1 MSGSLAG
8 LPEPHSARSVR
19 PVEGSGHAHYRSQTV
34 PTSTAS
40 MGKYRAFQELGQGG
54 TADVYLGV
62 TRGLGGFNKLVVL
75 KMLKRGLAKEPEFRE
90 MFLSEARLSA
100 RLSHPNIVQVYEVT
114 ERDNAP
120 IIIME
125 YLEGKPLSDLRAERR
140 GAVPLNIQLRVLA
153 DALLGLHYSHEL
165 KDFDGRLLGLVH
177 RDFTPHNVFVTY
189 DGQAKVLDFG
199 IAKLSGSLVET
210 ETGVIKGK
218 LRYMP
223 PEQILGDGVDRRS
236 DLFAAGVIMW
246 EAITGKRMWADVSEA
261 TILKRVSSGD
271 IPSPLSANPDVPPA
285 LAEICMKA
293 LAPNADDRYA
303 TAADFRAALED
314 WLRLSGNAASTS
326 EVSDYMT
333 STFAEFRQ
341 ATRSVVEQHL
351 SATRLSSSQDESD
364 VIAIEVPSGNLELQ
378 PVAPEVS
385 HSVKGTRSGVT
396 GASST
401 VIPQSG
407 RNTWLAAIG
416 TVLLGL
422 AAYLFFARAKAEP
435 PPPPATA
442 TVEVSI
448 AASPTAASLTF
459 DGERLPGNPSNGRY
473 PRDAKPHT
481 LLVEAEGYVSQT
493 MSLQL
498 NENRSVA
505 VTLVALPAPAVE
517 TPSAPTPEASA
528 PAPARGRSLT
538 RPDKGRRPAGPVPPA
553 ATVSQPSAAARAK
566 CTPPFTLDANGF
578 KVYKPGCL

>member
-1 MSGSLAG
+1 
-8 LPEPHSARSVR
+8 
-19 PVEGSGHAHYRSQTV
+19 
-34 PTSTAS
+34 
-40 MGKYRAFQELGQGG
+40 MGKYRAFLELGQGG
-54 TADVYLGV
+54 TAIVYLGV
-62 TRGLGGFNKLVVL
+62 SRGLGGFNKLVVL
-75 KMLKRGLAKEPEFRE
+75 KMLKRALAKEPEFRE

-120 IIIME
+120 IIVME

-140 GAVPLNIQLRVLA
+140 GAVPLDIQLRVLA
-153 DALLGLHYSHEL
+153 DGLLGLHYSHEL

-177 RDFTPHNVFVTY
+177 RDFTPHNLFVTY

-210 ETGVIKGK
+210 QTGVIKGK

-223 PEQILGDGVDRRS
+223 PEQLLGDRVDRRT

-246 EAITGKRMWADVSEA
+246 EAITGKRMWSDVSEA
-261 TILKRVSSGD
+261 TILKRVSSGE

-303 TAADFRAALED
+303 TAADFRAALEE
-314 WLRLSGNAASTS
+314 WLRLSGSSVSTS
-326 EVSDYMT
+326 EVSEYMT

-364 VIAIEVPSGNLELQ
+364 VIAIDVPNGGLEQ
-378 PVAPEVS
+378 PVAREVS
-385 HSVKGTRSGVT
+385 RSVKGTRSGVT
-396 GASST
+396 DVSNALR
-401 VIPQSG
+401 PRSG
-407 RNTWLAAIG
+407 RNVWLAALG
-416 TVLLGL
+416 AVLLGL
-422 AAYLFFARAKAEP
+422 AAYLFFARTKAEL
-435 PPPPATA
+435 PPPPAMA

-448 AASPTAASLTF
+448 AASPTTATLTL
-459 DGERLPGNPSNGRY
+459 DGERLPGNPSNGRF
-473 PRDAKPHT
+473 PRDAKQHS
-481 LLVEAEGYVSQT
+481 LLIEAEGYVSQT
-493 MSLQL
+493 LSLQL
-498 NENRSVA
+498 NDNRSVA

-517 TPSAPTPEASA
+517 APSAPRSEVSA
-528 PAPARGRSLT
+528 PARARSPARPARKAAGAAPT
-538 RPDKGRRPAGPVPPA
+538 PAGAV
-553 ATVSQPSAAARAK
+553 TGSQPTGTARSK
-566 CTPPFTLDANGF
+566 CTPPFTIDANGF

>member
-1 MSGSLAG
+1 
-8 LPEPHSARSVR
+8 
-19 PVEGSGHAHYRSQTV
+19 
-34 PTSTAS
+34 
-40 MGKYRAFQELGQGG
+40 MGKYRAFLELGQGG
-54 TADVYLGV
+54 TAIVYLGV
-62 TRGLGGFNKLVVL
+62 SRGLGGFNKLVVL

-90 MFLSEARLSA
+90 MFLNEARLSA

-120 IIIME
+120 IIVME

-153 DALLGLHYSHEL
+153 DGLLGLHYSHEL
-165 KDFDGRLLGLVH
+165 KDFDGRLVGLVH
-177 RDFTPHNVFVTY
+177 RDFTPHNLFVTY

-210 ETGVIKGK
+210 QTGVIKGK

-223 PEQILGDGVDRRS
+223 PEQLLGDRVDRRT

-246 EAITGKRMWADVSEA
+246 EAITGKRMWSDVSEA
-261 TILKRVSSGD
+261 TILKRVSSGE

-303 TAADFRAALED
+303 TAADFRAALEE
-314 WLRLSGNAASTS
+314 WLRLSGSSVSTS
-326 EVSDYMT
+326 EVSEYMT

-364 VIAIEVPSGNLELQ
+364 VIAIDVPSGGMELQ
-378 PVAPEVS
+378 PVAREVS
-385 HSVKGTRSGVT
+385 RSVKGTRSGATDVSN
-396 GASST
+396 ALR
-401 VIPQSG
+401 PRSG
-407 RNTWLAAIG
+407 RNIWLAALG
-416 TVLLGL
+416 AVLLGL
-422 AAYLFFARAKAEP
+422 AAYLFFARTKAELP
-435 PPPPATA
+435 PSPVTA

-448 AASPTAASLTF
+448 AASPTTATLTF
-459 DGERLPGNPSNGRY
+459 DGERLPGNPSNSRF
-473 PRDAKPHT
+473 PRDSKQHS
-481 LLVEAEGYVSQT
+481 LLIEAEGYVSQT
-493 MSLQL
+493 LSLQL

-505 VTLVALPAPAVE
+505 VTLVALPAPAADA
-517 TPSAPTPEASA
+517 PSAPRSEPS
-528 PAPARGRSLT
+528 PPARVRSST
-538 RPDKGRRPAGPVPPA
+538 RPDKGRKATGPVPAPA
-553 ATVSQPSAAARAK
+553 AVGLQSSAAARAK
-566 CTPPFTLDANGF
+566 CTPPFTIDASGF

>member
-1 MSGSLAG
+1 
-8 LPEPHSARSVR
+8 
-19 PVEGSGHAHYRSQTV
+19 
-34 PTSTAS
+34 
-40 MGKYRAFQELGQGG
+40 MGKYRAFLELGQGG
-54 TADVYLGV
+54 TAIVYLGV
-62 TRGLGGFNKLVVL
+62 SRGLGGFNKLVVL

-153 DALLGLHYSHEL
+153 DGLLGLHYSHEL

-177 RDFTPHNVFVTY
+177 RDFTPHNLFVTY

-223 PEQILGDGVDRRS
+223 PEQILGDRVDRRS

-246 EAITGKRMWADVSEA
+246 EAITGKRMWSDVSEA
-261 TILKRVSSGD
+261 TILKRVSSGE

-314 WLRLSGNAASTS
+314 WLRLSGNPVSTS
-326 EVSDYMT
+326 EVSEYMT

-364 VIAIEVPSGNLELQ
+364 VIAIDVANGGPELQ
-378 PVAPEVS
+378 PPRPEVS
-385 HSVKGTRSGVT
+385 RSVKGTRSGVT
-396 GASST
+396 DVSNA
-401 VIPQSG
+401 VRPRSG
-407 RNTWLAAIG
+407 RNIWLAAVG
-416 TVLLGL
+416 AVLLGL
-422 AAYLFFARAKAEP
+422 AAYLFFARTKVEP
-435 PPPPATA
+435 PPAPATA

-448 AASPTAASLTF
+448 AASPTTATLTL
-459 DGERLPGNPSNGRY
+459 DGERLPGNPSNGRF
-473 PRDAKPHT
+473 PRDTKPHS

-493 MSLQL
+493 LSLQL
-498 NENRSVA
+498 SENRSVA
-505 VTLVALPAPAVE
+505 VTLVALPTHAVTAE
-517 TPSAPTPEASA
+517 APSAPRAEAST
-528 PAPARGRSLT
+528 PARGRSST
-538 RPDKGRRPAGPVPPA
+538 RSDKGRKPAGPVPTATA
-553 ATVSQPSAAARAK
+553 AGTQPSGAARAK
-566 CTPPFTLDANGF
+566 CTPPYTIDANGF

>member
-1 MSGSLAG
+1 VNGSLG
-8 LPEPHSARSVR
+8 RLQQLHSARSVT
-19 PVEGSGHAHYRSQTV
+19 PVEGGGHAHYRSQTA

-40 MGKYRAFQELGQGG
+40 MGKYRAFLELGQGG
-54 TADVYLGV
+54 TAIVYLGV
-62 TRGLGGFNKLVVL
+62 SRGLGGFNKLVVL

-125 YLEGKPLSDLRAERR
+125 YLEGKPFSDVRAERR

-153 DALLGLHYSHEL
+153 DGLLGLHYSHEL

-177 RDFTPHNVFVTY
+177 RDFTPHNLFVTY

-223 PEQILGDGVDRRS
+223 PEQILGDRVDRRS
-236 DLFAAGVIMW
+236 DVFAAGVIMW
-246 EAITGKRMWADVSEA
+246 EAITGKRMWSDVSEA
-261 TILKRVSSGD
+261 TILKRVSSGE
-271 IPSPLSANPDVPPA
+271 IPSPLTANPDVPPA
-285 LAEICMKA
+285 LAEICIKA
-293 LAPNADDRYA
+293 MAANADDRYA
-303 TAADFRAALED
+303 TAAEFRAALEE
-314 WLRLSGNAASTS
+314 WLRHSGSPVSTS
-326 EVSDYMT
+326 EVAEYMT

-364 VIAIEVPSGNLELQ
+364 VIAIEVPTGSLDLP
-378 PVAPEVS
+378 PVAREIS
-385 HSVKGTRSGVT
+385 RSVKGTRSGVT
-396 GASST
+396 NSSN
-401 VIPQSG
+401 VVSPRSG
-407 RNTWLAAIG
+407 RNTWLAAFG
-416 TVLLGL
+416 AVLLGL
-422 AAYLFFARAKAEP
+422 AAYLFFARTKAEP
-435 PPPPATA
+435 PPAPA

-448 AASPTAASLTF
+448 AASPTAATLTL
-459 DGERLPGNPSNGRY
+459 DGQRLPGNPSNGRF
-473 PRDAKPHT
+473 PRDAKPHS

-493 MSLQL
+493 LALQL
-498 NENRSVA
+498 NDNRSVA
-505 VTLVALPAPAVE
+505 VTLVPLPAPAVE
-517 TPSAPTPEASA
+517 ASSAPRTEPSGPNRARP
-528 PAPARGRSLT
+528 PA
-538 RPDKGRRPAGPVPPA
+538 RPDKGRRPTGTVPTAAAAG
-553 ATVSQPSAAARAK
+553 SQPSGTARSK
-566 CTPPFTLDANGF
+566 CTPPYTIDASGF